1 MDVIVLPLADFSRP
15 TLEDKCKCNA
25 PIPVSFEKQGI
36 GALSH
41 NNKDP
46 ERVLLRDFEY

>member
-1 MDVIVLPLADFSRP
+1 MAETGDMVKMQANYIHSGEFYQ
-15 TLEDKCKCNA
+15 E
-25 PIPVSFEKQGI
+25 GI

-41 NNKDP
+41 NNKHP